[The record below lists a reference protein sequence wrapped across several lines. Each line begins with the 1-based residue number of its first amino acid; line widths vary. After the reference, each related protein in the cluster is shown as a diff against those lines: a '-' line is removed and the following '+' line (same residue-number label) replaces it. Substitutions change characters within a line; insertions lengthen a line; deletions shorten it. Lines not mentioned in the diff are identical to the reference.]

1 MAGRAIDD
9 FETVAIH
16 IRIDISS
23 SDFPQYSVHSNY
35 PGVWSE
41 QGDDSDIVIRIIP
54 VCNGLHSHMRAA
66 GCVPD

>member
-9 FETVAIH
+9 FEATAIL

-35 PGVWSE
+35 PGVWSK
-41 QGDDSDIVIRIIP
+41 QTKTRIATQTVHTGKKYPSKVMIP
-54 VCNGLHSHMRAA
+54 IL
-66 GCVPD
+66 